1 MDVSALYRIKRL
13 SLRLSTVFL
22 LLIIFPIISQAYVEP
37 VEIIANQLVPIDNN
51 EIQLL
56 KESVYIHLNGL
67 DAEVTAEYYFKN
79 IGDSGSLELGLP
91 VTMNDPK
98 RAVDNSLCVRDVKM
112 IVDRLQRITTLTRSS
127 DETMPVFQNRGDIA
141 WYRLTLDVAEDEE
154 FKVEVQYKV
163 CPKSHS
169 MSFLP
174 YYKFNYN
181 VEHASLWFGVVDTIK
196 IEVNCSDIGLLSA
209 YHPIKGRVVDR
220 SSVHWL
226 FVEVDPLPSF
236 NIELWSKYDLFDHK
250 GLNRGIWS
258 IRAKDFLE
266 DSVDFRGLLANK
278 DFQAIA
284 DSLNYLI
291 DGPFG
296 RQCDKMVIDAFKMEH
311 RDEKKETLCRYFRY
325 HYFVWVRELESEE
338 HQIEALEFFREHFGD
353 IRSDLADFSM
363 LSYRLGQL
371 HAMTGNYDKAI
382 IEFQNLNNN
391 RALTIVDYQD
401 LMFSAFGV
409 KTPPPLTSDE
419 GRELAMFLGTAGI
432 KGYSSRML
440 HLLRQ

>member
-1 MDVSALYRIKRL
+1 MDVSVIHRIFKL
-13 SLRLSTVFL
+13 SLKTIAVF
-22 LLIIFPIISQAYVEP
+22 ISVSIFPIASEAYVEP
-37 VEIIANQLVPIDNN
+37 VEIFANQLIPINTN
-51 EIQLL
+51 EIKLL
-56 KESVYIHLNGL
+56 KENVYINLNGL
-67 DAEVTAEYYFKN
+67 EAEITAQYYFKN
-79 IGDSGSLELGLP
+79 IGDSCSFELGLP

-98 RAVDNSLCVRDVKM
+98 KAVDSSLCVRDVKM
-112 IVDRLQRITTLTRSS
+112 IVNRLQRITQLTRGS
-127 DETMPVFQNRGDIA
+127 DETMPVFPNRADIA
-141 WYRLTLDVAEDEE
+141 WYRLTLDIAEDEE

-163 CPKSHS
+163 FPKSHS

-181 VEHASLWFGVVDTIK
+181 VEHAALWFGVVDTIK
-196 IEVNCSDIGLLSA
+196 IEVNCFDIGLLSSF
-209 YHPIKGRVVDR
+209 HPIKGRVDDR
-220 SSVHWL
+220 SSVYWL
-226 FVEVDPLPSF
+226 FAKVDPLPSF

-258 IRAKDFLE
+258 IRARNFLE
-266 DSVDFRGLLANK
+266 DSVDFRGLLAK
-278 DFQAIA
+278 KEYQAIA

-296 RQCDKMVIDAFKMEH
+296 RQCDRMVIDAFKMEH
-311 RDEKKETLCRYFRY
+311 RDEKKETLCRFFRY

-409 KTPPPLTSDE
+409 KTPPPLTSEE
-419 GRELAMFLGTAGI
+419 GKELAMYLGTAGI